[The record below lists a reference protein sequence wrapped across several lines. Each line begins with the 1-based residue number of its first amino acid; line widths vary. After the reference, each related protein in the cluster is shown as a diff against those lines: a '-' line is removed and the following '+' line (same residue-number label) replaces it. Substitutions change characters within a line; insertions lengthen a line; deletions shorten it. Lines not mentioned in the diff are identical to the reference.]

1 MLEPNTGRYLGVLT
15 APMLLEALKIIQ
27 SDETLRFKDMG
38 ICSSI
43 DAYFDRK
50 SITLE
55 SYDTMRIRDLMSRW
69 PEYSGR
75 AFYPIPDTVFEDPYE
90 AYHQCTTGMWN
101 KDTEYGC
108 LRWELLEFCIEA
120 LTGAKYI

>member
-1 MLEPNTGRYLGVLT
+1 MREPNTDEYLGKLT
-15 APMLLEALKIIQ
+15 APMLLEALKTIQ

-50 SITLE
+50 NITLE
-55 SYDTMRIRDLMSRW
+55 SYDTMHIRGLMSRW
-69 PEYSGR
+69 SKYSGR
-75 AFYPIPDTVFEDPYE
+75 EFYPIPDTVFEDPYE
-90 AYHQCTTGMWN
+90 AYHQCTTGMWD
-101 KDTEYGC
+101 KDTEYGQ

-120 LTGAKYI
+120 LTDATYI